1 MLSERR
7 WFRRSYRGAMDENIR
22 RTCIAFSSAAGSAL
36 DGSEVVGI
44 A

>member
-1 MLSERR
+1 
-7 WFRRSYRGAMDENIR
+7 MDENIR

-44 A
+44 AEIRWIR